1 MKEKNSKTLII
12 LGIIVG
18 IILVSLLT
26 FIFYN
31 HYKKDSIKI
40 FETTINNLYTK
51 LDSSLEKAQ
60 NSKEKDNNL
69 LESTMKISA
78 NFKINS
84 NIDDFMKYNNQEYN
98 LTTYL
103 NMKDNKSY
111 LELNAKNKEEYIIN
125 CILYY
130 LNGNSYFK
138 SDELIDKVLLLS
150 EADNNTPLGDDSE
163 ETTIN
168 YEEVRLILRKLK
180 EIIIN
185 SLDEKYFKIIN
196 QKIIVNNKEYKTEK
210 HIYTLDDKNIERTLK
225 FIINSILKDKKL
237 LTSLSNVT
245 SLEEDM
251 LIDLLNSYL
260 DKINQNDLEF
270 EKQNISLYLYKGNV
284 ISVEIEELNLV
295 IKYDSIDDYFNLSIT
310 SSETEMKI
318 DKSEGDIKFFMK
330 ENGVEIFKGNIIS
343 KEDYFKINIT
353 MSEEGIPITL
363 YFEINHIDRDTT
375 TNSFDISLGI
385 NMNVLGNKFNV
396 SLDGNYKTET
406 VDEMPELDISNA
418 ITSFDITEE
427 EKENIIIKLN
437 DILNKLGFNQTNE
450 GTI

>member
-180 EIIIN
+180 EIMIN

-270 EKQNISLYLYKGNV
+270 EKQSISLYLYKGNV

-310 SSETEMKI
+310 SSETEIKI
-318 DKSEGDIKFFMK
+318 DKSEEDIKFFMK

-363 YFEINHIDRDTT
+363 YFEINHIDKDTT

>member
-1 MKEKNSKTLII
+1 MKEKNNKTLII

-26 FIFYN
+26 FILYN

-40 FETTINNLYTK
+40 FETTINSLYTK

-69 LESTMKISA
+69 LESTMKIST

-150 EADNNTPLGDDSE
+150 EADNSTPLGDASE

-168 YEEVRLILRKLK
+168 YEEVRLILKKLK

-225 FIINSILKDKKL
+225 FIINSILKDKEL
-237 LTSLSNVT
+237 LTALSNVT

-251 LIDLLNSYL
+251 IIDLLNSYL
-260 DKINQNDLEF
+260 DKIDQNYSEW
-270 EKQNISLYLYKGNV
+270 ETQSISLYLYKGNV

-310 SSETEMKI
+310 SSEIEIKI
-318 DKSEGDIKFFMK
+318 YKSEEDIKFFMK
-330 ENGVEIFKGNIIS
+330 ENGANIFEGNIIS

-363 YFEINHIDRDTT
+363 YFEINHTNKDTI
-375 TNSFDISLGI
+375 TNSFDISLGM

>member
-51 LDSSLEKAQ
+51 LDNSLEKAQ

-69 LESTMKISA
+69 LESTMKIST

-150 EADNNTPLGDDSE
+150 EAHNSTPLGDGSE

-180 EIIIN
+180 EIMIN

-270 EKQNISLYLYKGNV
+270 EKQSISLYLYKGNV

-310 SSETEMKI
+310 SSETEIKI
-318 DKSEGDIKFFMK
+318 DKSEEDIKFFMK

-363 YFEINHIDRDTT
+363 YFEINHIDKDTT
-375 TNSFDISLGI
+375 TNSFDVSLGM

-396 SLDGNYKTET
+396 ALDGNYKTET